1 MEIFHFP
8 SSSRHKS
15 VAKMASEQE
24 TTDAEMIKECE
35 EYVKKH
41 NVQVMLK
48 DAIVQLC
55 INKPEHPF
63 RFLREHF
70 EKLENE
76 VRSKFFF
83 DDYNEN
89 DLTQFY
95 YCC

>member
-1 MEIFHFP
+1 MQIFHFP

-55 INKPEHPF
+55 INKPENPF
-63 RFLREHF
+63 RFLQDQSYFLMILMKMILLSFIIAVE
-70 EKLENE
+70 
-76 VRSKFFF
+76 
-83 DDYNEN
+83 
-89 DLTQFY
+89 
-95 YCC
+95 